1 MKRRRSFLTAFRFLA
16 LAFIFA
22 AVLLTV
28 LQLVSYSRIR
38 NNFSPGM
45 VIAGVAVGGLNQQQA
60 ADRITQLYSLPIEV
74 HYQDASFFLEPSTA
88 GFDLDMEA
96 MLTAADLQRLKQP
109 FWTAFWEYLWNRLPA
124 PTPVPLRA
132 SISEER
138 LRQYLIE
145 EVSPRYDVEPTPAM
159 SLSGSP
165 EFEPGTPGTQIDF
178 ERSIP
183 LIEEALRSSTNRVTN
198 ISYTITN
205 PPRPSIDYLKALLQ
219 RNIDRSGFDGIAEI
233 YLLDL
238 TTREELHFAYRQN
251 EEIPPDISFTAASTM
266 KIPIMVSTFIR
277 QEFPI
282 DDYIGNQVQLMIER
296 SENDPADRLM
306 EFIGGNLGP
315 LVVTEDLRKLGFEDS
330 FIAGYYYFGAPLLDR
345 ISTAANERTDVNVE
359 PDPYNQT
366 VSSDMGSLLD
376 DIYQCAANNGGTFA
390 ALYQDELTQA
400 ECQQMLAYLSNNRI
414 GVLIQAGLPD
424 GTKIAHKH
432 GWITEADGLIHTM
445 SDVGIVY
452 TPGGNYVL
460 NIFLWHPVQLY
471 FDNGNEL
478 FADLSRAIYNY
489 FNLSEQ

>member
-1 MKRRRSFLTAFRFLA
+1 
-16 LAFIFA
+16 
-22 AVLLTV
+22 
-28 LQLVSYSRIR
+28 
-38 NNFSPGM
+38 
-45 VIAGVAVGGLNQQQA
+45 
-60 ADRITQLYSLPIEV
+60 
-74 HYQDASFFLEPSTA
+74 
-88 GFDLDMEA
+88 
-96 MLTAADLQRLKQP
+96 
-109 FWTAFWEYLWNRLPA
+109 
-124 PTPVPLRA
+124 
-132 SISEER
+132 
-138 LRQYLIE
+138 
-145 EVSPRYDVEPTPAM
+145 
-159 SLSGSP
+159 
-165 EFEPGTPGTQIDF
+165 
-178 ERSIP
+178 
-183 LIEEALRSSTNRVTN
+183 
-198 ISYTITN
+198 
-205 PPRPSIDYLKALLQ
+205 
-219 RNIDRSGFDGIAEI
+219 
-233 YLLDL
+233 
-238 TTREELHFAYRQN
+238 
-251 EEIPPDISFTAASTM
+251 
-266 KIPIMVSTFIR
+266 
-277 QEFPI
+277 
-282 DDYIGNQVQLMIER
+282 
-296 SENDPADRLM
+296 M